1 MITVD
6 NISKTYRV
14 PVRKAGFK
22 QALAAFFKREYRQ
35 VAALKKISL
44 QIETGEIVGYI
55 GPNGAGKST
64 TIKILSGILAPDE
77 GKITIAGLDPFTQ
90 RKQHAKNIGV
100 VFGQR
105 TQLWWDLPVGDS
117 FELLKEIYKIP
128 ADQYEQRL
136 SEFIQLFELEDII
149 QRPVRQLSLGQRVRC
164 DIAAALLHQPKVLF
178 LDEPTIGLDAYSKQK
193 VRAFIKQINQKYQ
206 VTVILTT
213 HDMQD
218 IEQIV
223 SRVVL
228 IGHGEL
234 LYDGKLDALVGKY
247 GGTQRI
253 QLQFQGELLSHAS
266 YTILEVTHRTAFLQ
280 INTNLA
286 DVIRTLQQ
294 TIIIDHLE
302 VFKPTID
309 DVILNLYQEYRV

>member
-1 MITVD
+1 MIHLKNV
-6 NISKTYRV
+6 SKTYRV
-14 PVRKAGFK
+14 PIRKAGFK
-22 QALAAFFKREYRQ
+22 QAVAAFFKREYRQ
-35 VAALKKISL
+35 IDALKKISL
-44 QIETGEIVGYI
+44 QIETGEMVGYI

-128 ADQYEQRL
+128 TAQYEQRL
-136 SEFIQLFELEDII
+136 SEFIHLFELEDII

>member
-1 MITVD
+1 MIHLKNV
-6 NISKTYRV
+6 SKTYRV
-14 PVRKAGFK
+14 PIRNAGFK
-22 QALAAFFKREYRQ
+22 QAVAAFFKREYRQ
-35 VAALKKISL
+35 IGALKKISL
-44 QIETGEIVGYI
+44 QIETGEMVGYI

-77 GKITIAGLDPFTQ
+77 GQITIAGLDPFTQ

-193 VRAFIKQINQKYQ
+193 VRTFIKQINQKYQ

-280 INTNLA
+280 VNTNLA